1 MDLLHSLRQQIVSQ
15 IPELTKKDNL
25 FKETSRFEV
34 QNTDNVKHIVAYLV
48 WLLLTLPKTIA
59 TCGVGGKKY
68 F

>member
-1 MDLLHSLRQQIVSQ
+1 M
-15 IPELTKKDNL
+15 PELTKKDHL

-48 WLLLTLPKTIA
+48 WLHLTSPETIA
-59 TCGVGGKKY
+59 TCGVGGKISP